1 VEPDHVSLG
10 IWLPESVSATLP
22 RLDLSPPSRWRVFLA
37 LVLDAAKR
45 ETDVAEL
52 AVEDLVHTTSLA
64 PRTVKAALA
73 DLRAR
78 GLVERV
84 GRYRRLR
91 IRLPRIDQSLGCP
104 PVGLTVH
111 GNVSGN
117 AIANRTFT
125 ARQAALV
132 ETVISEASMLLGA
145 DAWQL
150 NMHYPGLVG
159 LSPPVTFGEAYERL
173 QAGASATQL
182 SAYVRAVLG
191 LVRSERVQGT
201 DLT

>member
-1 VEPDHVSLG
+1 VGPDNVSSG
-10 IWLPESVSATLP
+10 VWLPESVSTALP

-52 AVEDLVHTTSLA
+52 AVADLVHTTALA

-104 PVGLTVH
+104 
-111 GNVSGN
+111 NVSGN
-117 AIANRTFT
+117 ASANRTFT

-132 ETVISEASMLLGA
+132 ETVISEASTLLGT
-145 DAWQL
+145 DAGQL
-150 NMHYPGLVG
+150 TMRHPGSIG
-159 LSPPVTFGEAYERL
+159 LSPPVTYGEAFERL
-173 QAGASATQL
+173 KAGASGPQL
-182 SAYVRAVLG
+182 SAYVRAVLA
-191 LVRSERVQGT
+191 LVRSEQVQGI

>member
-1 VEPDHVSLG
+1 MGPDNVSSG
-10 IWLPESVSATLP
+10 VWLPESVSTALP

-52 AVEDLVHTTSLA
+52 AVEDLVHTTALA

-104 PVGLTVH
+104 
-111 GNVSGN
+111 NVSGN

-132 ETVISEASMLLGA
+132 ETVLAEASTLLGT
-145 DAWQL
+145 DAGQL
-150 NMHYPGLVG
+150 TMRIRG
-159 LSPPVTFGEAYERL
+159 
-173 QAGASATQL
+173 
-182 SAYVRAVLG
+182 
-191 LVRSERVQGT
+191 RSGSHLR
-201 DLT
+201 